1 MPRPVKPAPL
11 KPGAAI
17 RVVAPASPVEE
28 ARLDKGISE
37 LERLGYSIRCD
48 RSSVLARDG
57 YFAGSAETR
66 RAALKEALAEEGS
79 SAVFCARGG
88 YGSDHLLA
96 DLNGLRRALPRILL
110 GYSDVSTLQIFLWQ
124 KFGWVTFYG
133 PMIATGFDAGAG
145 SPGGYEASSFARAL
159 TQSENGWSLALEG
172 ECLSAGTGEGRSLG
186 GCLTMI
192 QAALGTPWEL
202 DTSGAILLLEDRA
215 MKPFQVER
223 ALMHLRHA
231 GKLRSLRGVILG
243 EFPESEPPPPSAI
256 TVRDVC
262 LRVLGEGIPIVW
274 GVPFGHTARP
284 MLTLPLGVRARLV
297 AKGRGLLEI
306 LEPACRDHREKA
318 GGGKPSKTAQGKRR
332 STFI

>member
-11 KPGAAI
+11 KPSATI
-17 RVVAPASPVEE
+17 CVVAPASPVEE

-57 YFAGSAETR
+57 YFAGPAAIRS
-66 RAALKEALAEEGS
+66 AALKEALAEEAS

-96 DLNGLRRALPRILL
+96 ELNGLGRASPRILL
-110 GYSDVSTLQIFLWQ
+110 GYSDITTLQIFLWQ

-133 PMIATGFDAGAG
+133 PMIAAGFDAGAG
-145 SPGGYEASSFARAL
+145 APGGYDSGSFARAV
-159 TQSENGWSLALEG
+159 TQAEKGWSLALEG
-172 ECLSAGTGEGRSLG
+172 ECLSAGTGEGRLLG
-186 GCLTMI
+186 GCLTMV
-192 QAALGTPWEL
+192 QATLGTPWEL
-202 DTSGAILLLEDRA
+202 DTSGSILLLEDRA

-231 GKLRSLRGVILG
+231 GKLRRLRGVILG
-243 EFPESEPPPPSAI
+243 EFPESKPPPSSAI

-262 LRVLGEGIPIVW
+262 RRVLGGDVPVVW
-274 GVPFGHTARP
+274 GVPFGHTTRP

-297 AKGRGLLEI
+297 AKGRGELEI
-306 LEPACRDHREKA
+306 LEPACGASRKKV
-318 GGGKPSKTAQGKRR
+318 GGGKPSKTA
-332 STFI
+332 